1 MTDKLTLTQL
11 EDLADFER
19 SGHSNDINIEYIAYL
34 WSMLQGLSE
43 EFAEEI
49 KRDYKIYS
57 EEIKP

>member
-19 SGHSNDINIEYIAYL
+19 GDIPDADNVEYIAYL

-43 EFAEEI
+43 EFASELQ
-49 KRDYKIYS
+49 RDYKIYS
-57 EEIKP
+57 EEIK

>member
-1 MTDKLTLTQL
+1 MPKLTLTQL

-19 SGHSNDINIEYIAYL
+19 GDIPDADNVEYIGYL

-49 KRDYKIYS
+49 QRDYKIYI
-57 EEIKP
+57 EEIK